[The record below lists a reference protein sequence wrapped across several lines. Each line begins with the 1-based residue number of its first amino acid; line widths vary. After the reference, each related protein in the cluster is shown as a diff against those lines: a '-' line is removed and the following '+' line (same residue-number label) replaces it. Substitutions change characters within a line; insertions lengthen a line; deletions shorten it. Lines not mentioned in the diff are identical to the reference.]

1 MKIRSLH
8 HSLVIT
14 VSSVMLLLSIVTA
27 GVSYLYEFQHSQ
39 VETEVTLNQLLD
51 TVSRTAS
58 IAAYSRNE
66 QIAEEVLE
74 GLLNN
79 SVVQS
84 AYISSNE
91 GFSLG
96 QEKGKLPIGTSVFRE
111 LMSPFNEHEAI
122 GQIYL
127 HASVK
132 YNLEKAKKSAIFS
145 IIISISLIVITTLI
159 ILWTVRHRI
168 STPLSHMSDTLH
180 AIKSISEKRIPLLV
194 NHEYDELGRLRND
207 INALLDTLE
216 VQFNAEH
223 TLREQVES
231 VEQRLRHIYNSSS
244 AGLFLLDEHGSLLN
258 YNSTLTSILNSSE
271 QLGEKVSSTPISFKN
286 LLSQQKNFLQLIEQA
301 LNSGNLESQDFPL
314 ADIDTRSSPRWIHC
328 LISKMIDSNGN
339 VILEGVLFDVTE
351 RIHNEEIIKHEAYHD
366 SLTGMLRRQPAKAKF
381 ESYIVNNSPASASF
395 LLMDLDGFK
404 QINDTYGHLAGDQVL
419 SIVAERLFQ
428 CVRSSDVVCRLGGDE
443 FLIILVNSCDAG
455 LKFHVADKIL
465 KSVQE
470 PISLI
475 ASTIVTVGISIGI
488 TDLELSNTLDFDTL
502 IKDADEAMYKIKNSG
517 KNNYLAKEL

>member
-1 MKIRSLH
+1 MI
-8 HSLVIT
+8 
-14 VSSVMLLLSIVTA
+14 TA
-27 GVSYLYEFQHSQ
+27 GLAYLYEFQHSQ
-39 VETEVTLNQLLD
+39 TETKVTLNQLLD

-58 IAAYSRNE
+58 IAAYSKNE
-66 QIAEEVLE
+66 QIAKDVLD

-96 QEKGKLPIGTSVFRE
+96 QEKGKLAIGTSVFRE
-111 LMSPFNEHEAI
+111 LMSPFDEHEVI
-122 GQIYL
+122 GKIYL

-159 ILWTVRHRI
+159 ILWQVGSRI
-168 STPLSHMSDTLH
+168 STPLSRVSGTLH
-180 AIKSISEKRIPLLV
+180 AIKSINEKRIPLLI
-194 NHEYDELGRLRND
+194 NHEHDELGRLRND

-223 TLREQVES
+223 TLREQIENA
-231 VEQRLRHIYNSSS
+231 EQRLRHIYDSSS
-244 AGLFLLDEHGSLLN
+244 AGLFLLDKHGHLLN

-271 QLGEKVSSTPISFKN
+271 SLDEEVKSTPISFKN
-286 LLSQQKNFLQLIEQA
+286 LLSQQKNFLQLIERA
-301 LNSGNLESQDFPL
+301 LNSENLESQDFAL
-314 ADIDTRSSPRWIHC
+314 TDTDSRSSPRWIHC
-328 LISKMIDSNGN
+328 LLSKIVDSNGN

-351 RIHNEEIIKHEAYHD
+351 RIHNEEVIKHEAYHD
-366 SLTGMLRRQPAKAKF
+366 SLTGMLRRQPAKAQF
-381 ESYIVNNSPASASF
+381 ESYVAHNSSASAIF

-404 QINDTYGHLAGDQVL
+404 KINDTYGHLAGDKVL

-455 LKFHVADKIL
+455 LKLHVANKIL
-465 KSVQE
+465 ESIQQS
-470 PISLI
+470 ISL
-475 ASTIVTVGISIGI
+475 SSNTIVTVGISIGI
-488 TDLELSNTLDFDTL
+488 TDLELSNTLDFDVL
-502 IKDADEAMYKIKNSG
+502 IKDADEAMYKVKSSG
-517 KNNYLAKEL
+517 KNKFLIKEGRSVTR